1 MGTGM
6 ANHYKRIIKKGGT
19 FSRFSRNVA
28 FMVGQPWAFGI
39 AWLSILIW
47 VAVGPVF
54 QYTDTWQLIINTGT
68 TIVTFLMVFLIQ
80 NTQNHDSQVLHLK
93 LDELIRATKG
103 AHTAVM
109 DSEELT
115 DEEILKI
122 KAAYGKLAE
131 RGREK
136 LRKGDKDTGSE
147 DAGNLIT
154 KSFQTRPGE

>member
-1 MGTGM
+1 M
-6 ANHYKRIIKKGGT
+6 ASHHKRFIKKGGT
-19 FSRFSRNVA
+19 FSHFSRAVA
-28 FMVGQPWAFGI
+28 FMVGQPWAFGV
-39 AWLSILIW
+39 AWLVILIW
-47 VAVGPVF
+47 AVVGPIF
-54 QYTDTWQLIINTGT
+54 EYTDTWQLIINTGT

-122 KAAYGKLAE
+122 KAAYAKLAE
-131 RGREK
+131 LGRK
-136 LRKGDKDTGSE
+136 NLREGGKDTGSE
-147 DAGNLIT
+147 DAQNLIT
-154 KSFQTRPGE
+154 KSFQTRPN

>member
-1 MGTGM
+1 LG
-6 ANHYKRIIKKGGT
+6 NHYNRIIKKGGT
-19 FSRFSRNVA
+19 FSRFSRSVA
-28 FMVGQPWAFGI
+28 FLVGQPWAFGV
-39 AWLSILIW
+39 ACLSIVVWSTL
-47 VAVGPVF
+47 GPVF
-54 QYTDTWQLIINTGT
+54 QYTDTWQLIINTCT

-122 KAAYGKLAE
+122 KAAYAKLAE

-136 LRKGDKDTGSE
+136 LRKGGKDTGNE
-147 DAGNLIT
+147 DSGNLIT
-154 KSFQTRPGE
+154 KSFQTRPND